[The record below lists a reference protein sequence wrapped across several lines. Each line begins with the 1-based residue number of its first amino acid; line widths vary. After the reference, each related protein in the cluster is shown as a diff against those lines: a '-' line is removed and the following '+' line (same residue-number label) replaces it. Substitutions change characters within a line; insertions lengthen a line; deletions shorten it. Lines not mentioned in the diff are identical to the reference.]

1 VAIIDSID
9 ALAGIDSALLDTHIF
24 LWWILNDAQL
34 SPVARHIIASSNV
47 RILVSV
53 ASVWE
58 ITIKNSKGKLPLPEP
73 PQIYMPTVLANEG
86 FEVLP
91 ITLAHTLE
99 TASLPFHHND
109 PFDRILIAQSRVE
122 SIPLISADTAFTAYD
137 LQLIP

>member
-1 VAIIDSID
+1 MGNGLSTITAV
-9 ALAGIDSALLDTHIF
+9 LLDTQIF
-24 LWWILNDAQL
+24 LWWFFDDPRLTPTATAL
-34 SPVARHIIASSNV
+34 LESAEV
-47 RILVSV
+47 RKYVSV

-58 ITIKNSKGKLPLPEP
+58 IAIKNGKGKLPLPEP
-73 PQIYMPTVLANEG
+73 VDISIANRLTVTG

-99 TASLPFHHND
+99 TAALPFHHND